1 MSSDG
6 ATGTSSIAEWAG
18 AQILARSSPGL
29 GLGSVTYQLCD
40 AGQLVIFSV
49 PPLPLLN
56 YREIIIPTS
65 CSHCGDYIQ

>member
-18 AQILARSSPGL
+18 AQILAQSSPGL

-40 AGQLVIFSV
+40 AGQVVTFSV
-49 PPLPLLN
+49 PPLSPLN

-65 CSHCGDYIQ
+65 CSHCGD